1 MTLLLAFILQT
12 HQIKQKK
19 KIKEPTTEP
28 PIVPPFGELPAVY
41 IQLELL
47 ELSQTYLYEVKSEE
61 L

>member
-28 PIVPPFGELPAVY
+28 PIVPPFEELPVVY
-41 IQLELL
+41 IQFELL